1 MSGAADRLVD
11 AVVARDFAAARALMH
26 PEVDF
31 RAMTPN
37 RVWEADGPAD
47 VEAHLR
53 TWLADP
59 DEEIAAIEPLASASV
74 EDTAR
79 VAWLVRGRKADGPFV
94 FEQQAYVRERDG
106 RIGWLRVM
114 CTGSVPRTAS

>member
-1 MSGAADRLVD
+1 MSGAADRFTD
-11 AVVARDFAAARALMH
+11 AVVARDFAAARALVH

-31 RAMTPN
+31 RAMTPR
-37 RVWEADGPAD
+37 RVWEADGPAE
-47 VEAHLR
+47 VEAVLR

-59 DEEIAAIEPLASASV
+59 DEEITAIEPLAASCV

-79 VAWLVRGRKADGPFV
+79 VGWIVRGRKADGPFV

-106 RIGWLRVM
+106 QVGWLRVM
-114 CTGSVPRTAS
+114 CSGPRPTGA